1 MKRKFGAL
9 LLTFVLLV
17 QMAPA
22 FTIGAS
28 AAVAVTYNREI
39 PPAAIFNADN
49 GYDANYYASHA
60 TGWNEYNAVSKFTN
74 AAYSNIAA
82 QTLTYSMG
90 VNATRT
96 YRWNWE
102 NTQDTIYKIADS
114 GGLYINASGTF
125 NNNWHTHSAG
135 FLHLGSQ
142 DVLSY
147 TSMQLYGAND
157 TLQSYSGLKF
167 SSSRNPSM
175 RYGNGNWSALH
186 ARDANGYV
194 GARSFRL
201 ETYEPD
207 ISYNEGKDV
216 CSCHTGSITSIVV
229 SFLDAI
235 GPTIKNISLDKDK
248 AKPGDTVQI
257 HVQYNEPIRF
267 ADDSPNHDDAIIKLR
282 LDNHDSTV
290 YRTANLIGLSGDT
303 LTFLFTVPATDKT
316 SDKIAEYSVSAL
328 DLSPLFI
335 EGSKL
340 VQIDGSGKS
349 FEAGSNY
356 KGDGYTTA
364 KAIVT
369 DLAGNSI
376 TQKTTSMT
384 TLRVDG
390 VTPTVKSV
398 SHQAAT
404 NNATVK
410 TALDKTDSAAANY
423 IDYSDT
429 HLGVGD
435 SITFTANFSELLN
448 LTAGAYTAATATTNL
463 KKNGSAVTVSST
475 ALTTIPAT
483 TTDAAYSALTFAPLN
498 IEAGMT
504 CDDSAGNIQ
513 ITKIEFTSAPTDL
526 CGNAYASSSL
536 SEENKNAKL
545 LDVTAPAVSTTIS
558 ATDSKYTPMPE
569 TDGFYFPFT
578 ITSDPITSDPNEL
591 ASINGSF
598 VLEPSDGTGSGS
610 AFEYKVTNLTDT
622 PSSWTEGKIGSPC
635 TFEQFAKQQYLHIRM
650 KTGTTYDLTDPK
662 LVFQPEDYAGNI
674 GSTAFQLKWT
684 KDTVA
689 PTASAGTPTRA
700 LTDAENRSG
709 TLTVPVTVSDHSGL
723 NKIEYAWGDSAPTTD
738 SGWTDSGANLAGNT
752 TITANAAANISK
764 ENFSKQLWVR
774 ATDKQSNTLTQN
786 LGVFS
791 YDLSQVAYTL
801 TPNTNYANKATL
813 QLSDLATDGAVAALL
828 KVPGDDAH
836 PNNYYVRYFTG
847 NYDNIFKDTYGGWKY
862 MTVTK
867 SGSNYTFTEL
877 TPDSTITDA
886 YASIWNGSYSGK
898 LTVTTIAGKA
908 AAFTTTTAAN
918 TFVYPATAGD
928 NVNPVSAADTVI
940 IAAKSGAAVYGASFT
955 STLTPWNGLKG
966 ETAKFDPTNS
976 SSYLYST
983 LAGSQFTA
991 TLQNN
996 IVPDRGIGDL
1006 DLANSYLAL
1015 YDGRSN
1021 NAPFLKIPLSSASI
1035 SGNTVTFTLPN
1046 QNYPTNGYYV
1056 TVHLARPSGADDIRY
1071 NKEDADTAQVFFVD
1085 TTDPST
1091 AVIAGVLIDNDT
1103 LSDYGTNGYALYGPV
1118 DANETLYYPAS
1129 HMPQIYSQLMTF
1141 TLAGQ
1146 TKVGSSNIFE
1156 YGSYYGGQRAIRAWN
1171 VTAGETEASTRA
1183 GWQILID
1190 NGYIPSHGQ
1199 NYPIKADYT
1208 ITYVGDAAG
1217 AAKAAANE
1225 LPLIANQDNVIAV
1238 QSMSDNGKLSS
1249 VSHYTVHPD
1258 NVQVSGT
1265 FSTTQDGNPGHVF
1278 NSGEVVF
1285 TPAAGQALAGTK
1297 FYFCDGNTTQ
1307 NGLALRTEMTQ
1318 ELDGTYRCALPT
1330 GLKVFGKYKFCA
1342 IDQYDNYTLLDYESL
1357 RNPYATK
1364 FLDSGAPTVAAGTA
1378 AANADG
1384 SYTATYTVTDDT
1396 NLDTKPL
1403 TLQLGFDDTY
1413 AALLGLSAGST
1424 YTVSLAKGGSWTL
1437 PAGETN
1443 AFGLTGVRVD
1453 GLTDT
1458 QVTVTVTGIA
1468 KYDTTKAE
1476 GTTYSITPSLAAA
1489 DIFGNTGSAV
1499 SDGAVS
1505 MANTK
1510 PAATGWSFA
1519 SAGDGTH
1526 GIHNMALTAT
1536 FNVPVTIGKSWI
1548 CQSPTGLSTTKT
1560 DEIPIT
1566 NDGDHTIGFYDVF
1579 GTLWQQNVKL
1589 EKVFND
1595 YGFDL
1600 TFSAEGNTKDP
1611 VTISA
1616 STLNTAY
1623 GTSNYDPYVQF
1634 FDDDF
1639 TTQLSHMAKT
1649 PGYDAESNGDVV
1661 IKFIGNAESK
1671 TVTDYT
1677 IVHITNIVSGA
1688 PTARLHYRFEDTA
1701 MVYHDGDELPAS
1713 TTGKVTVWYT
1723 TGRTVTATNG
1733 ATHVFD
1739 AAGSYTFTYTDEF
1752 GNAGSV
1758 TADLSNVKFTGGAP
1772 VWKDTNPP
1780 QLSVSI
1786 EAKRAGSY
1794 TWSENFGVSGA
1805 VINGGSAINTIGTA
1819 LDKTGYTQGY
1829 NFAVTA
1835 ADDSDCKL
1843 VVLNTAPTGTVD
1855 YKTISGSEIP
1865 GVTVSGGNIYVN
1877 KTITADFAVT
1887 VVDSAGNYS
1896 VFTIPKDS
1904 LKFDNTAPEVTVEWE
1919 SATLYKRTA
1928 YLTVSDK
1935 DDGNNDT
1942 GGSYTVTAPG
1952 FTLVTAEGAHK
1963 GQYSYEFTSN
1973 TKKQIV
1979 VIDTAGNKTTKD
1991 VSVSD
1996 LDDSVPELTVEWT
2009 PCYVDS
2015 SGTRDTESPP
2025 RGPLNTDITAKI
2037 KSSKPIDKVDVLFT
2051 DKNGSMVSLANWV
2064 GAVADKPSVVLSD
2077 TDKTMITVTFPS
2089 SGIKLFVTVTAAN
2102 GQQSFPLQLT
2112 LIPGVI
2118 DKTTLTVSSTETD
2131 VTRSS
2136 YHIPYAKTITLTP
2149 SKDSYSTDGTGTAG
2163 TVYNDQN
2170 PLKVT
2175 VYANGTYYYRF
2186 ADAAG
2191 NTAISKVDITGID
2204 DEAPTITTDATNNME
2219 LTSGSAKVKVTLNEP
2234 GTINTYATDGN
2245 NSYTLTFSENGY
2257 YVVAAYDPAGNVSFA
2272 RISIGSIDRDA
2283 PTIVFDTP
2291 TVKLMQGSADAA
2303 LSAALSTG
2311 YTVFDGANTL
2321 PANAVAYVST
2331 GVDLTAP
2338 GLYGAAYTVT
2348 DAAGNTTTATRWV
2361 QIYSKDLPLVTVDG
2375 ERADPDG
2382 LMMLK
2387 AVGSH
2392 RLAVTNLKPA
2402 AEPYKVYLRRGI
2414 WSAGQMKGSAV
2425 LTPDAGGG
2433 FTLDSAG
2440 YYTLYIVTQSRQTF
2454 RVLLYVEK

>member
-28 AAVAVTYNREI
+28 AAGAVTYNREI

-96 YRWNWE
+96 YRWDWE

-216 CSCHTGSITSIVV
+216 CSCHTGSVTSIVV

-335 EGSKL
+335 EGTKL

-813 QLSDLATDGAVAALL
+813 QLSDLATDGAVAVLL

-976 SSYLYST
+976 NSYLYST

-1085 TTDPST
+1085 TTDPGT

-1217 AAKAAANE
+1217 AAKATANE

-1396 NLDTKPL
+1396 TASKIRP
-1403 TLQLGFDDTY
+1403 
-1413 AALLGLSAGST
+1413 
-1424 YTVSLAKGGSWTL
+1424 W
-1437 PAGETN
+1437 
-1443 AFGLTGVRVD
+1443 
-1453 GLTDT
+1453 
-1458 QVTVTVTGIA
+1458 
-1468 KYDTTKAE
+1468 
-1476 GTTYSITPSLAAA
+1476 SI
-1489 DIFGNTGSAV
+1489 
-1499 SDGAVS
+1499 
-1505 MANTK
+1505 
-1510 PAATGWSFA
+1510 
-1519 SAGDGTH
+1519 
-1526 GIHNMALTAT
+1526 
-1536 FNVPVTIGKSWI
+1536 
-1548 CQSPTGLSTTKT
+1548 
-1560 DEIPIT
+1560 
-1566 NDGDHTIGFYDVF
+1566 
-1579 GTLWQQNVKL
+1579 
-1589 EKVFND
+1589 
-1595 YGFDL
+1595 
-1600 TFSAEGNTKDP
+1600 
-1611 VTISA
+1611 
-1616 STLNTAY
+1616 
-1623 GTSNYDPYVQF
+1623 
-1634 FDDDF
+1634 
-1639 TTQLSHMAKT
+1639 
-1649 PGYDAESNGDVV
+1649 
-1661 IKFIGNAESK
+1661 
-1671 TVTDYT
+1671 
-1677 IVHITNIVSGA
+1677 
-1688 PTARLHYRFEDTA
+1688 
-1701 MVYHDGDELPAS
+1701 
-1713 TTGKVTVWYT
+1713 
-1723 TGRTVTATNG
+1723 
-1733 ATHVFD
+1733 
-1739 AAGSYTFTYTDEF
+1739 
-1752 GNAGSV
+1752 
-1758 TADLSNVKFTGGAP
+1758 
-1772 VWKDTNPP
+1772 
-1780 QLSVSI
+1780 
-1786 EAKRAGSY
+1786 
-1794 TWSENFGVSGA
+1794 
-1805 VINGGSAINTIGTA
+1805 
-1819 LDKTGYTQGY
+1819 
-1829 NFAVTA
+1829 
-1835 ADDSDCKL
+1835 
-1843 VVLNTAPTGTVD
+1843 
-1855 YKTISGSEIP
+1855 
-1865 GVTVSGGNIYVN
+1865 
-1877 KTITADFAVT
+1877 
-1887 VVDSAGNYS
+1887 
-1896 VFTIPKDS
+1896 
-1904 LKFDNTAPEVTVEWE
+1904 
-1919 SATLYKRTA
+1919 
-1928 YLTVSDK
+1928 
-1935 DDGNNDT
+1935 
-1942 GGSYTVTAPG
+1942 
-1952 FTLVTAEGAHK
+1952 
-1963 GQYSYEFTSN
+1963 
-1973 TKKQIV
+1973 
-1979 VIDTAGNKTTKD
+1979 
-1991 VSVSD
+1991 
-1996 LDDSVPELTVEWT
+1996 
-2009 PCYVDS
+2009 
-2015 SGTRDTESPP
+2015 
-2025 RGPLNTDITAKI
+2025 
-2037 KSSKPIDKVDVLFT
+2037 
-2051 DKNGSMVSLANWV
+2051 
-2064 GAVADKPSVVLSD
+2064 
-2077 TDKTMITVTFPS
+2077 
-2089 SGIKLFVTVTAAN
+2089 
-2102 GQQSFPLQLT
+2102 
-2112 LIPGVI
+2112 
-2118 DKTTLTVSSTETD
+2118 
-2131 VTRSS
+2131 
-2136 YHIPYAKTITLTP
+2136 
-2149 SKDSYSTDGTGTAG
+2149 
-2163 TVYNDQN
+2163 
-2170 PLKVT
+2170 
-2175 VYANGTYYYRF
+2175 
-2186 ADAAG
+2186 
-2191 NTAISKVDITGID
+2191 
-2204 DEAPTITTDATNNME
+2204 
-2219 LTSGSAKVKVTLNEP
+2219 
-2234 GTINTYATDGN
+2234 
-2245 NSYTLTFSENGY
+2245 
-2257 YVVAAYDPAGNVSFA
+2257 
-2272 RISIGSIDRDA
+2272 
-2283 PTIVFDTP
+2283 
-2291 TVKLMQGSADAA
+2291 
-2303 LSAALSTG
+2303 
-2311 YTVFDGANTL
+2311 
-2321 PANAVAYVST
+2321 
-2331 GVDLTAP
+2331 
-2338 GLYGAAYTVT
+2338 
-2348 DAAGNTTTATRWV
+2348 TTATSCRH
-2361 QIYSKDLPLVTVDG
+2361 P
-2375 ERADPDG
+2375 P
-2382 LMMLK
+2382 
-2387 AVGSH
+2387 
-2392 RLAVTNLKPA
+2392 PA
-2402 AEPYKVYLRRGI
+2402 R
-2414 WSAGQMKGSAV
+2414 
-2425 LTPDAGGG
+2425 
-2433 FTLDSAG
+2433 
-2440 YYTLYIVTQSRQTF
+2440 
-2454 RVLLYVEK
+2454 